1 MKKGILEARSRPGGS
16 NLCLKDGEIW
26 WQGKG
31 GMLTNQLRICI
42 RTMLNFEDL
51 PDYLIIHVGANDLG
65 SVSTLDLCNQL
76 KNTKRVMSAY
86 NVLGTKSFGLRCFH
100 ALSGGIILI

>member
-1 MKKGILEARSRPGGS
+1 MKKGFLEARSRPGGS